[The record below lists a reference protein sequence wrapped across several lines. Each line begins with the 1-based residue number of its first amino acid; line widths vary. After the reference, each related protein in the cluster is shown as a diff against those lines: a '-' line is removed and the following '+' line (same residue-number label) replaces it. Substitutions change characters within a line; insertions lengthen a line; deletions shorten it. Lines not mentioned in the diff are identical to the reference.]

1 MTENKIFIPKDK
13 KLLDPRI
20 DSTFKSIFT
29 SEGEK
34 SKDALRLLVGAIV
47 GHEPE
52 EVEVLNNELPI
63 EVLYAK
69 DIRLDLQCRMS
80 DGNRI
85 NVEMQTCRNGDN
97 LKARSLY
104 YGCRMLSSSA
114 MQGKYYYNLPMV
126 YQVMFTDF
134 TLFDKEEGFLQT
146 FNMRN
151 GKTELID
158 NLQLIFIQMPLV
170 NIGDSGWETKNFT
183 DIENW
188 VIFLKYITDK
198 NKRDLLNRLMASNKG
213 IREAGEILM
222 TISEDERE
230 WAIQES
236 RYKAQTDYESGI
248 NCAHAKGVEEGV
260 RNTARGMK
268 AENIPIETITKITG
282 LTPEQVAAL

>member
-198 NKRDLLNRLMASNKG
+198 SKRDLLNKLMASNKG
-213 IREAGEILM
+213 IREAGEVLM

-236 RYKAQTDYESGI
+236 RYKGQIDYESGI
-248 NCAHAKGVEEGV
+248 LASHDKGVEEGLE
-260 RNTARGMK
+260 TAARGMK
-268 AENIPIETITKITG
+268 SKNIPIETIVEITG
-282 LTPEQVAAL
+282 LTAEQVTAL